1 MTRTAA
7 NADNIYADASAVLKL
22 YLHEPESRAM
32 TAWCARLR
40 GPLAVTLF
48 GRVEIVNGI
57 GLALAR
63 GLVPP
68 SVHEAALA
76 ALDDDFGEGRLLL
89 MDISWRAA
97 LRLADEI
104 SRKRTP
110 ALACRTL
117 DILHVASAVTL
128 KRGYFLTFDA
138 RQRKLAEAA
147 GLRSVVMQHG

>member
-7 NADNIYADASAVLKL
+7 NAENTYADASAVLKL

-32 TAWCARLR
+32 AGWCGRLH
-40 GPLAVTLF
+40 GPLVVTLF

-63 GLVPP
+63 GLVSP
-68 SVHEAALA
+68 SIHRAALA
-76 ALDDDFGEGRLLL
+76 ALDEDFTQGHLALL
-89 MDISWRAA
+89 DISWRAV

-117 DILHVASAVTL
+117 DVLHVASALTL
-128 KRGYFLTFDA
+128 GRGYFLTFDA
-138 RQRKLAEAA
+138 RQRKLAEVM
-147 GLRSVVMQHG
+147 GLKSVVIQR

>member
-7 NADNIYADASAVLKL
+7 NAEHVYADASAVLKL

-32 TAWCARLR
+32 TAWCTRLR

-48 GRVEIVNGI
+48 GQVEIVNGM

-63 GLVPP
+63 GLVSQ
-68 SVHEAALA
+68 SVHKAAVA
-76 ALDDDFGEGRLLL
+76 ALDDDFAQGRLTLV
-89 MDISWRAA
+89 DISWRAA
-97 LRLADEI
+97 LRLADDI

-117 DILHVASAVTL
+117 DILHVASALTL
-128 KRGYFLTFDA
+128 TRRYFLTFDV
-138 RQRKLAEAA
+138 RQRRLAEVT
-147 GLRSVVMQHG
+147 GLKSVVLRR

>member
-1 MTRTAA
+1 MTRIAA
-7 NADNIYADASAVLKL
+7 NAENTYADASAVLKL

-32 TAWCARLR
+32 AAWRARLR
-40 GPLAVTLF
+40 GPLPITLF

-63 GLVPP
+63 GFLSQ
-68 SVHEAALA
+68 SVHKAALT
-76 ALDDDFGEGRLLL
+76 ALDDDCAQGRVVLA
-89 MDISWRAA
+89 DISWGVA

-128 KRGYFLTFDA
+128 NCRHFLTFDA
-138 RQRKLAEAA
+138 RQRKLAEAT
-147 GLRSVVMQHG
+147 GLKPIVVQ

>member
-1 MTRTAA
+1 MTKIAA
-7 NADNIYADASAVLKL
+7 NVENTYADPSALLKL

-32 TAWCARLR
+32 TAWRARLR

-63 GLVPP
+63 GYLPQ
-68 SVHEAALA
+68 SAHKAALA
-76 ALDDDFGEGRLLL
+76 ALDDDFTQGRVVLA
-89 MDISWRAA
+89 DISWRVA

-110 ALACRTL
+110 PLACRAL
-117 DILHVASAVTL
+117 DILHVASALTL
-128 KRGYFLTFDA
+128 KCRHFLTFDV
-138 RQRKLAEAA
+138 RQRKLAEAT
-147 GLRSVVMQHG
+147 GLKPVVVR

>member
-1 MTRTAA
+1 MTRIAA
-7 NADNIYADASAVLKL
+7 NAENTYADASALLKL

-32 TAWCARLR
+32 TAWRARLR

-63 GLVPP
+63 GFLTQ
-68 SVHEAALA
+68 SIHRAALA
-76 ALDDDFGEGRLLL
+76 ALDDDFVQGRVMLA
-89 MDISWRAA
+89 DISWRAA

-117 DILHVASAVTL
+117 DILHVTSALTL
-128 KRGYFLTFDA
+128 KRRYFLTFDA
-138 RQRKLAEAA
+138 RQRKLAEAT
-147 GLRSVVMQHG
+147 GLKPVLVQ